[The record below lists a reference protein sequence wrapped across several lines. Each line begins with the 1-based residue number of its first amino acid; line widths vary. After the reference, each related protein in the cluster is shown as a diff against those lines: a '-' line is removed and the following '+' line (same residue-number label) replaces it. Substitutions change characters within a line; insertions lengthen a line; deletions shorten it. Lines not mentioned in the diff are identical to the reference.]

1 MGKWMEFWPPAS
13 RTAVQIQSEMLSG
26 ESLMPQ
32 LCLTGR
38 LNVHKITRRNL
49 S

>member
-1 MGKWMEFWPPAS
+1 MVKWMEFWPSAS
-13 RTAVQIQSEMLSG
+13 RTAVQIQSEMLSE

-32 LCLTGR
+32 LCLRGR
-38 LNVHKITRRNL
+38 LNVHKITRHNL